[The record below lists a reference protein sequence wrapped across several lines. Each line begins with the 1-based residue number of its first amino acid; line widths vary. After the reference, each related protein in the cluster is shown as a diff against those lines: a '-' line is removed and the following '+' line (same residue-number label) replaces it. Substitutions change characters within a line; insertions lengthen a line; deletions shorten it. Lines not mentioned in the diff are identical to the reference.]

1 MGEVRQ
7 LDANG
12 YGPGV
17 KSATGK
23 ALSTTGSALETV
35 VRYGVVI
42 VQLAAAGV
50 RLRGLSEQVRS
61 TYRYVEGCSK
71 SVDRL
76 ADQMAGLAVDGDTVS
91 EHHEAA
97 TVMRQVLA
105 EAEAMAAATE
115 DLAALF
121 DQTAAE
127 HQGDY
132 GPVAEAAN
140 AMPVRM
146 AEAEFYSN
154 R

>member
-1 MGEVRQ
+1 MGEA
-7 LDANG
+7 LEKAGDAAGAVAN
-12 YGPGV
+12 
-17 KSATGK
+17 ATGK
-23 ALSTTGSALETV
+23 AIATTAAAVVET
-35 VRYGVVI
+35 VRYGSVI
-42 VQLAAAGV
+42 AQLTIAGA

-76 ADQMAGLAVDGDTVS
+76 ADQMAGLKVDRDSVA

-97 TVMRQVLA
+97 AVMRSVLE

-115 DLAALF
+115 DLSALF

-127 HQGDY
+127 HQADY
-132 GPVAEAAN
+132 GPVAEAFR
-140 AMPVRM
+140 AMPVDP
-146 AEAEFYSN
+146 AESEFYSN